1 MTGRHRAAGEQ
12 KKRRPGEAGNAPA
25 KVQAGTCGRSTELLR
40 SAPRR
45 SWSEIF
51 PLQSSSGQSAAQ
63 IVFGIAVRARQSGT
77 AQAQN
82 FPDLGRRCML
92 GEQFGGQP
100 EIDDAPIGLR
110 EALQNTP
117 TLKPAPIDR
126 RGASGRDA
134 AVWWRSRP
142 ELAWGG
148 NRRSRRIHRRL
159 SLGVAR
165 KEFLSGIQGFL
176 CGGGQ
181 KRLSMDDLDGR
192 RDTGE
197 RAYRRLEIAKAG
209 QTAQVPPIGAGPIA
223 AIALGQEP
231 AQYRGQC
238 RLQRRGADADPSLK
252 VAGTGLEYDT
262 RLMPV
267 YAHVLEYV
275 RSGVI
280 QVKEDIACVVAFGI
294 RPEVDIEA
302 QAVVGAQGM
311 HHSVPRQLLRGP
323 QRSCRSWFTCD
334 AMDQANQIELIRH
347 CHQLA
352 MDSLVSERFAIEHG
366 AKHELGPRFSTKDF
380 QFMVTSILTAC
391 LTPGDKSTALRGS
404 LLTCASLGT
413 DHRLRFWLGAM
424 TLSLASTTK
433 REL

>member
-1 MTGRHRAAGEQ
+1 MTGRHRAGEQ
-12 KKRRPGEAGNAPA
+12 EKRRSAEAWNAAA
-25 KVQAGTCGRSTELLR
+25 KVQAGACWRSTELLR

-45 SWSEIF
+45 SWSDIF

-63 IVFGIAVRARQSGT
+63 IVFGIAVLARQSGT

-82 FPDLGRRCML
+82 FPDLGRRCRL

-126 RGASGRDA
+126 RGASGCDA

-142 ELAWGG
+142 ELPWCG

-165 KEFLSGIQGFL
+165 KEFLSGMQSFL

-197 RAYRRLEIAKAG
+197 RAGCWFEIAKAG

-238 RLQRRGADADPSLK
+238 RLQRRGADANPSLK
-252 VAGTGLEYDT
+252 VAGTGLEHDT
-262 RLMPV
+262 GLMSV
-267 YAHVLEYV
+267 NAHVLEYV

-280 QVKEDIACVVAFGI
+280 QVEEDVACVAVFGV
-294 RPEVDIEA
+294 RPEIDVEA
-302 QAVVGAQGM
+302 QAVVCAQGL

-323 QRSCRSWFTCD
+323 QRSCRSWFTFD
-334 AMDQANQIELIRH
+334 AVDEANQIELIRH
-347 CHQLA
+347 CRQLA
-352 MDSLVSERFAIEHG
+352 IDGLVSERFAIEHG
-366 AKHELGPRFSTKDF
+366 AEHELGPHFSTKDF
-380 QFMVTSILTAC
+380 QWMVTSILTAC
-391 LTPGDKSTALRGS
+391 LRPGDKSKLN
-404 LLTCASLGT
+404 L
-413 DHRLRFWLGAM
+413 
-424 TLSLASTTK
+424 
-433 REL
+433 